1 MRKVIYQE
9 SASCTGERG
18 TTYNFQNAARAQP
31 CKEGEEETDSS
42 SACRNGVQNQSP
54 GDPLDQHL
62 GRVTPEVK
70 TEQSSVEGVSD
81 GGVGAIGNVSVD
93 SDDTGSTSSI
103 ACAQDTDIGGGC
115 VVGVLDLQE
124 VDRFDDG
131 HGQSDQE
138 EEDEPGD

>member
-1 MRKVIYQE
+1 
-9 SASCTGERG
+9 
-18 TTYNFQNAARAQP
+18 
-31 CKEGEEETDSS
+31 
-42 SACRNGVQNQSP
+42 
-54 GDPLDQHL
+54 
-62 GRVTPEVK
+62 
-70 TEQSSVEGVSD
+70 
-81 GGVGAIGNVSVD
+81 VGAIGNVGVD
-93 SDDTGSTSSI
+93 SDNARSTSSI